1 MMRTLYSGVA
11 GLRNHQTRMD
21 VLGNNI
27 ANVNTTGFKKG
38 RVNFQ
43 DLISQTAQGASRP
56 TDEVGGVNPKQV
68 GLGMLIASIDTIHT
82 QGSLQST
89 EVMTDAAIQGEG
101 FFILRQGD
109 QSFYTRAG
117 AFGLDENGTLVNP
130 ANGLKVQGYLA
141 EQIGN
146 QTIINPASALRD
158 LVIPIGSKDPARA
171 TTDVLFACNLD
182 KRTPLIPA
190 GTPAG
195 DIAAVEGTWSTTF
208 DVFDSFGRAHQ
219 LQVSF
224 NRDPGQPNR
233 WRAEAV
239 VDPDAQVV
247 TNTAVGGQGGAGANV
262 FYLNFDNLGA
272 LQSVTDG
279 ALNVLDAEG
288 DLGIQVGFDVPE
300 ANPDAAGA
308 VTRQNFNL
316 RLGTVGDYKQS
327 ITQFASRST
336 TKMIQQDG
344 YTLGYLESFRI
355 DQNGVIMGVYSN
367 GTNRAVGQIALAS
380 FTNPGGLEK
389 SGENNYQ
396 VTINSGAPRVD
407 TPNVAGKGKI
417 IAGALEMSN
426 VDLAEQFTDMIV
438 TQRGFQANSRSITT
452 ADQMLQE
459 VLTLKR

>member
-43 DLISQTAQGASRP
+43 DLISQTVQGAARP

-68 GLGMLIASIDTIHT
+68 GLGMLVSAIDTIHT

-89 EVMTDAAIQGEG
+89 EVMTDAAIQGDG

-109 QSFYTRAG
+109 QLFYTRAG
-117 AFGLDENGTLVNP
+117 AFGLDQNGLLVNP

-146 QTIINPASALRD
+146 QTIINPAAPLRD
-158 LVIPIGSKDPARA
+158 LVIPVGSKDPAQA
-171 TTDVLFACNLD
+171 TTEVQFACNLD

-190 GTPAG
+190 GTPPG
-195 DIAAVEGTWSTTF
+195 DIAIVQGTWAATF

-224 NRDPGQPNR
+224 TRDAAAPNR
-233 WRAEAV
+233 WRAVAV
-239 VDPDAQVV
+239 VDPDAAVA
-247 TNTAVGGQGGAGANV
+247 TNTNVSGQAGANANV

-288 DLGIQVGFDVPE
+288 DLGVQVGFDVPE
-300 ANPDAAGA
+300 ATPGAGGA
-308 VTRQNFNL
+308 PTRQTFNL

-327 ITQFASRST
+327 ITQFASGST

-344 YTLGYLESFRI
+344 YTLGYLQSFRI
-355 DQNGVIMGVYSN
+355 DQSGVIMGVYTN
-367 GTNRAVGQIALAS
+367 GTNRPIGQIALAS

-389 SGENNYQ
+389 AGENNYV

-407 TPNVAGKGKI
+407 PANVAGKGKI

>member
-1 MMRTLYSGVA
+1 
-11 GLRNHQTRMD
+11 
-21 VLGNNI
+21 
-27 ANVNTTGFKKG
+27 
-38 RVNFQ
+38 
-43 DLISQTAQGASRP
+43 
-56 TDEVGGVNPKQV
+56 
-68 GLGMLIASIDTIHT
+68 
-82 QGSLQST
+82 
-89 EVMTDAAIQGEG
+89 
-101 FFILRQGD
+101 
-109 QSFYTRAG
+109 
-117 AFGLDENGTLVNP
+117 VNP
-130 ANGLKVQGYLA
+130 ANGFRVQGYLA

-158 LVIPIGSKDPARA
+158 LVIPVGSKDPAQA
-171 TTDVLFACNLD
+171 TTEVLFACNLD
-182 KRTPLIPA
+182 KRTPLIPP
-190 GTPAG
+190 GTPDG
-195 DIAAVEGTWSTTF
+195 DIAIIEGTWSTTF

-224 NRDPGQPNR
+224 TRDPAQVNR

-239 VDPDAQVV
+239 IDPDAAVG
-247 TNTAVGGQGGAGANV
+247 TNTAVGGQAGPDANV

-272 LQSVTDG
+272 LQSVTD
-279 ALNVLDAEG
+279 AAANVLDAEG
-288 DLGIQVGFDVPE
+288 GLGLEVGFDVPE
-300 ANPDAAGA
+300 ANLDPAGA
-308 VTRQNFNL
+308 VTRQTFNL
-316 RLGTVGDYKQS
+316 QLGTVGDYARS

-355 DQNGVIMGVYSN
+355 DQNGVIMGVFSN
-367 GTNRAVGQIALAS
+367 GTNRAIGQVALAS

-389 SGENNYQ
+389 AGENNYV
-396 VTINSGAPRVD
+396 VTINSGAPNVD
-407 TPNVAGKGKI
+407 TPNTAGKGKI